1 MNKQKVRF
9 IFLAVLLGI
18 ILITGKS
25 NISKAAATK
34 SINITNLTMSKGQ
47 TKQLK
52 VSGVK
57 KVSWKSS
64 NKSIVSI
71 SKEGKLKAN
80 KKGTA
85 TITATAEK
93 KTYKCTVTVNQPSKK
108 EKDILIVYFSQTG
121 TTKAVANKIQK
132 LTGGDLLQIKEKSTY
147 PKDYDK
153 CVARAEKEL
162 KKDSRPAITTVA
174 ANMKSYDVIYIG
186 FPIWWHTTPK
196 VIHTFVEQYN
206 LKGKTVIPFC
216 TSGGSDIEEAMPVI
230 NKMCTGATIL
240 NGYTSNSGST
250 SEIRKW
256 LRSIGQL
263 PSDNST
269 TNQNNNTN
277 RPSNESEVSAPT
289 VTGNNALVLYF
300 SMPETNKS
308 NNMTQEEENS
318 TVVVNGSVYG
328 NTQYLAMLISN
339 QTGADLFRIEP
350 DIPYTTNH
358 SELVTLAKEEQNNN
372 ARPSMKEQIKNFAQ
386 YDTIFIGYP
395 IWWSDFP
402 MIMYTL
408 FDNYDMS
415 GKTVIPFSTHGGS
428 GLSGTISIL
437 KQQEPNANIIEN
449 ALSISR
455 SNMDG
460 CESTVTN
467 WLKEI
472 GY

>member
-1 MNKQKVRF
+1 MNKQEVRF

-64 NKSIVSI
+64 NKSIVSV

-186 FPIWWHTTPK
+186 FPK
-196 VIHTFVEQYN
+196 LY
-206 LKGKTVIPFC
+206 
-216 TSGGSDIEEAMPVI
+216 
-230 NKMCTGATIL
+230 
-240 NGYTSNSGST
+240 
-250 SEIRKW
+250 
-256 LRSIGQL
+256 
-263 PSDNST
+263 
-269 TNQNNNTN
+269 
-277 RPSNESEVSAPT
+277 PT
-289 VTGNNALVLYF
+289 V
-300 SMPETNKS
+300 
-308 NNMTQEEENS
+308 
-318 TVVVNGSVYG
+318 
-328 NTQYLAMLISN
+328 
-339 QTGADLFRIEP
+339 
-350 DIPYTTNH
+350 
-358 SELVTLAKEEQNNN
+358 
-372 ARPSMKEQIKNFAQ
+372 
-386 YDTIFIGYP
+386 
-395 IWWSDFP
+395 
-402 MIMYTL
+402 
-408 FDNYDMS
+408 
-415 GKTVIPFSTHGGS
+415 
-428 GLSGTISIL
+428 
-437 KQQEPNANIIEN
+437 
-449 ALSISR
+449 
-455 SNMDG
+455 
-460 CESTVTN
+460 
-467 WLKEI
+467 
-472 GY
+472 

>member
-25 NISKAAATK
+25 NITKAATTK
-34 SINITNLTMSKGQ
+34 SINITDLTMSKGQ

-64 NKSIVSI
+64 NKSIVTI

-132 LTGGDLLQIKEKSTY
+132 LTGGDLLRIKEKSPY

-162 KKDSRPAITTVA
+162 NKDSRPAITTAA

-216 TSGGSDIEEAMPVI
+216 TSGGSDIEEAMPAI
-230 NKMCTGATIL
+230 DKMCKGATIL

-250 SEIRKW
+250 SEIQKW
-256 LRSIGQL
+256 LHSIGQL
-263 PSDNST
+263 LSDTNT

-277 RPSNESEVSAPT
+277 RPSNKSNQT
-289 VTGNNALVLYF
+289 LVLYF

-308 NNMTQEEENS
+308 NNMTQEEDNS
-318 TVVVNGSVYG
+318 TVVINGTVYG
-328 NTQYLAMLISN
+328 NTQYLATLIAN
-339 QTGADLFRIEP
+339 KTGADLFRIEP

-358 SELVTLAKEEQNNN
+358 SDLVTLAKEEQNNN
-372 ARPSMKEQIKNFAQ
+372 ARPVIKERIKNFTQ

-428 GLSGTISIL
+428 GLSGTITTL
-437 KQQEPNANIIEN
+437 KQQEPDANIIEN

-460 CESTVTN
+460 CEPTVTN
-467 WLKEI
+467 WLKEL